1 MTNISDFDPTLLN
14 VDSIEFKSNDCIIY
28 DIKYIKNLNRSNP
41 LFLVFK
47 NLDAY
52 IYTEILLH
60 RNIGSN

>member
-14 VDSIEFKSNDCIIY
+14 VDSIEFKSNDGIIY

-47 NLDAY
+47 NLDA
-52 IYTEILLH
+52 
-60 RNIGSN
+60 